1 MSTYPLHFFT
11 QPFCEAGDK
20 TIPTDVPPAEGRT
33 SLPLGFPPETQKPI
47 RDGGIAP
54 DRWDF
59 NGILYMLSALAY
71 WQQAAQTM
79 RSLREALDDAGV
91 EARVQADLLDRM
103 AYIEQ
108 IIARNIAA
116 VQRRLR

>member
-1 MSTYPLHFFT
+1 MH
-11 QPFCEAGDK
+11 
-20 TIPTDVPPAEGRT
+20 
-33 SLPLGFPPETQKPI
+33 
-47 RDGGIAP
+47 
-54 DRWDF
+54 
-59 NGILYMLSALAY
+59 
-71 WQQAAQTM
+71 
-79 RSLREALDDAGV
+79 SLREALDDAGV

>member
-1 MSTYPLHFFT
+1 MRKEWIDQLQNEFGG
-11 QPFCEAGDK
+11 ALRRN
-20 TIPTDVPPAEGRT
+20 VPMRDYT
-33 SLPLGFPPETQKPI
+33 SFRLGGAADDES
-47 RDGGIAP
+47 R
-54 DRWDF
+54 
-59 NGILYMLSALAY
+59 LAY

-79 RSLREALDDAGV
+79 RTLREALDDAGV